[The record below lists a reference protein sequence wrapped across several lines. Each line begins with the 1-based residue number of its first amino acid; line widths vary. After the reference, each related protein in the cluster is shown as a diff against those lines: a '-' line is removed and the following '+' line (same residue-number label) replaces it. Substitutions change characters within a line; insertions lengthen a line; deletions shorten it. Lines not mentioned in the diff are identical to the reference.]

1 MDYSLIFNNFIIWI
15 EFNYIFALFLFFF
28 FILFYSILS
37 LPGLVIFFVFAGY
50 SFGIFWSYII
60 CLIGVTFGSLF
71 FFIISK
77 YILSKFF
84 KKFYKKYTDKV
95 EHFIKDS
102 TLEYLIIFRIL
113 PGTPLMIQNI
123 LLSLLDISIFK
134 FIFSTSIGLSPII
147 VFCIFIGNKIN
158 SVVNLNNVSSNNII
172 SWDLFLILFIL
183 IAIISIRIYFKKKST
198 N

>member
-1 MDYSLIFNNFIIWI
+1 MDYSLIFNHFLIWI
-15 EFNYIFALFLFFF
+15 EFNYIFALLLFFF
-28 FILFYSILS
+28 FILFYSTFS
-37 LPGLVIFFVFAGY
+37 LPGLVVFFVYGGY

-77 YILSKFF
+77 YVLSKFF
-84 KKFYKKYTDKV
+84 KKLYKKYTDKV

-102 TLEYLIIFRIL
+102 TLEYLIIFRIF

-134 FIFSTSIGLSPII
+134 FIFSTLIGLSPII
-147 VFCIFIGNKIN
+147 LFCVFIGNKIN
-158 SVVNLNNVSSNNII
+158 SVIILNNFSFNNIF
-172 SWDLFLILFIL
+172 SWDLFFISFIL
-183 IAIISIRIYFKKKST
+183 IVIITIRILFKKKRL

>member
-1 MDYSLIFNNFIIWI
+1 MDYSLIFNHFQIWI
-15 EFNYIFALFLFFF
+15 EFNYIFALLIFFF
-28 FILFYSILS
+28 FILFYSTFS
-37 LPGLVIFFVFAGY
+37 LPGLVIFFVYAGY

-60 CLIGVTFGSLF
+60 CLIGVTFGSSF

-77 YILSKFF
+77 YVLSKFF
-84 KKFYKKYTDKV
+84 KKLYKKYTDKV

-134 FIFSTSIGLSPII
+134 FIFSALIGLSPVIL
-147 VFCIFIGNKIN
+147 FCVFIGNKIN
-158 SVVNLNNVSSNNII
+158 SVFNLNNFSFNNIF
-172 SWDLFLILFIL
+172 SWDLFFISFIL
-183 IAIISIRIYFKKKST
+183 IVIITIRILFKKKPS

>member
-1 MDYSLIFNNFIIWI
+1 MDYSLIFNHFLIWI
-15 EFNYIFALFLFFF
+15 EFNYILALSLFFF
-28 FILFYSILS
+28 FVLFYSIFS
-37 LPGLVIFFVFAGY
+37 LPGLLIFFVFAGY

-95 EHFIKDS
+95 EHFIKNS

-134 FIFSTSIGLSPII
+134 FIFSTLIGLSPII
-147 VFCIFIGNKIN
+147 LFSIFIGSKIN
-158 SVVNLNNVSSNNII
+158 SFYYLNNISSNNIF

-183 IAIISIRIYFKKKST
+183 IVIIIIRILFKKKLS